1 MYRIGGDEFV
11 VLYHGNDVDGVC
23 RELEKG
29 FRNENGPDFCD
40 ISIGRTLL
48 SHPEELEAAL
58 SDADERMYATKN
70 AKKRMEVD

>member
-29 FRNENGPDFCD
+29 FLKTVRIF
-40 ISIGRTLL
+40 
-48 SHPEELEAAL
+48 AA
-58 SDADERMYATKN
+58 SA
-70 AKKRMEVD
+70 